1 MRVDTSKALLSW
13 EMREAVVPLVGLL
26 VILWLASFEL
36 SVIPFWSSASA
47 PPAPTSRSVEP
58 STRVPDVS
66 LVLPVEGASG
76 ADLIDTFTDPR
87 SGGRTHHAIDI
98 MASHGSRVVAAASGT
113 VIRRG
118 NGGLGG
124 KSVTIASPDSSF
136 AYYYAH
142 LSEFTSRAA
151 PGTRVEAGDAIG
163 YVGRTGNA
171 GTAHLHFAI
180 WAVDDL
186 QGPLSRRP
194 VNPYPLLR

>member
-1 MRVDTSKALLSW
+1 MQVDTSDALLSW
-13 EMREAVVPLVGLL
+13 EVREALVPLAGLI

-36 SVIPFWSSASA
+36 SVTPFWASSSRTPPSGSA
-47 PPAPTSRSVEP
+47 QP
-58 STRVPDVS
+58 SAQAPDVD
-66 LVLPVEGASG
+66 LAIPVEGASA
-76 ADLIDTFTDPR
+76 ADLIDTFEDPR

-98 MASHGSRVVAAASGT
+98 MAPHGSRVVAAASGT

-136 AYYYAH
+136 SYYYAH
-142 LSEFTSRAA
+142 LSGFTSRTA
-151 PGTRVEAGDAIG
+151 PGTRVERGDPIG
-163 YVGRTGNA
+163 YVGSTGNA

-186 QGPLSRRP
+186 RGPLSRHP
-194 VNPYPLLR
+194 VNPYLLLRR